1 MIEEED
7 LGLTFSDEDFDRRYS
22 SEGASAA
29 AGPVP
34 ARRSGN
40 KTSCGPDR
48 PQPQQVHA
56 YSSAP
61 PPGRLRPH
69 LGLVLDQP
77 FYQPIDLAGFFHVRQ
92 VSGLLED
99 VNRKA

>member
-29 AGPVP
+29 AGPSRPVAP
-34 ARRSGN
+34 AT
-40 KTSCGPDR
+40 KPPACPDR

-56 YSSAP
+56 HSSAP

-77 FYQPIDLAGFFHVRQ
+77 FYQSIDLAGFFHVRQ